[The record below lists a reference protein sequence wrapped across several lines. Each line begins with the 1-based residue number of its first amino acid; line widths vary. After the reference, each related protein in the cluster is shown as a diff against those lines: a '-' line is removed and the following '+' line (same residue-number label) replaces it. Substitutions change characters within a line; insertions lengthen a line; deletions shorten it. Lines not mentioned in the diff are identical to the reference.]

1 MASSLDS
8 LRMRWEGISEREQ
21 RLIAVLGITFVVVI
35 VVWVGMQIDKRL
47 TVLEQKNAKMRKA
60 LSALQLYRADGGDA
74 QTGPQVAIPKKPVK
88 LQTYLE
94 GIAEEVG
101 VKIPGFNPRPPQE
114 SGKYTENSTRIE
126 IRKMSIGELA
136 EFLQKVEGNPVVVI
150 KALNIRQHF
159 RDREKLDVRMDVATY
174 FEASAEDEG
183 DGDSDSDEDT
193 EG

>member
-1 MASSLDS
+1 MATSGLDS

-21 RLIAVLGITFVVVI
+21 RLILILGLTFVVVI

-47 TVLEQKNAKMRKA
+47 TVLEKKNVKMRKA
-60 LSALQLYRADGGDA
+60 LSALQYYRAEGGES
-74 QTGPQVAIPKKPVK
+74 QTGSQVEIPKKPVK

-126 IRKMSIGELA
+126 IRKMTIGELA

-150 KALNIRQHF
+150 KSLNIRQHF

-174 FEASAEDEG
+174 FQTPTEG
-183 DGDSDSDEDT
+183 DSGEDT